1 MNPILE
7 VIMNAVAKGY
17 EVRFQPY
24 AADESALIT
33 TTTTTEQSARRRG
46 VTTVL
51 SSYEFQN
58 YKGDPSD
65 VVFMII
71 NRQITELD
79 NSKEVRR

>member
-7 VIMNAVAKGY
+7 VIMNALAKGY

-24 AADESALIT
+24 AADKSALI
-33 TTTTTEQSARRRG
+33 TTTEQSARRRG

-65 VVFMII
+65 VVVMII
-71 NRQITELD
+71 NRQIAELD
-79 NSKEVRR
+79 TSKEVI

>member
-24 AADESALIT
+24 AADKSALIT
-33 TTTTTEQSARRRG
+33 TTERSARRRG

-65 VVFMII
+65 VVVMII
-71 NRQITELD
+71 NRQIAELD

>member
-24 AADESALIT
+24 AADKSALIT
-33 TTTTTEQSARRRG
+33 TTTTERSARRRG

-65 VVFMII
+65 VVVMII

-79 NSKEVRR
+79 NSKEVE

>member
-24 AADESALIT
+24 AADKSALIT
-33 TTTTTEQSARRRG
+33 TNEQSARRRG

-65 VVFMII
+65 VVVMII
-71 NRQITELD
+71 NRQIAELD
-79 NSKEVRR
+79 NSKEVI

>member
-24 AADESALIT
+24 AAEKSALI
-33 TTTTTEQSARRRG
+33 TTTEQSARRRG

-51 SSYEFQN
+51 SSYEFEN

-65 VVFMII
+65 IVVMII
-71 NRQITELD
+71 NQQITTLD
-79 NSKEVRR
+79 ETKEVIE

>member
-24 AADESALIT
+24 AAEKSALIT
-33 TTTTTEQSARRRG
+33 TNEPSARRRG

-51 SSYEFQN
+51 SSHEFEN

-65 VVFMII
+65 IVVMII
-71 NRQITELD
+71 NRQIAELD
-79 NSKEVRR
+79 TSKEVI

>member
-24 AADESALIT
+24 AAEKSALI
-33 TTTTTEQSARRRG
+33 TTEQSARRRG

-51 SSYEFQN
+51 SSYEFEN

-65 VVFMII
+65 IVVMII
-71 NRQITELD
+71 NQQITTLD
-79 NSKEVRR
+79 ETKEVIE

>member
-24 AADESALIT
+24 AADKSALIT
-33 TTTTTEQSARRRG
+33 TTERSARRRG

-65 VVFMII
+65 VVVMII
-71 NRQITELD
+71 NQQITTLD
-79 NSKEVRR
+79 ETKEVIE

>member
-24 AADESALIT
+24 AADKSALIT
-33 TTTTTEQSARRRG
+33 TTERSARRRG

-65 VVFMII
+65 VVVMII

-79 NSKEVRR
+79 NSKEVI